1 MVLGKFL
8 HLKYLEIK
16 LFIPSRSPDYDFC
29 SLICFLDASP
39 NLKMFVL
46 RVEEPTI
53 EPGLIPGVKIGED
66 FSSGSSI
73 RKHRH
78 GKLKSVIINGF
89 RPWKTMI
96 ELTRCILDHAT
107 SLKHLILDTTD
118 GYHRRR
124 FAKCFPLG
132 KDTLAE
138 ARKALAAIR
147 TYIEGIVPAK
157 VNFKALE
164 PCNCNKCQDV

>member
-1 MVLGKFL
+1 
-8 HLKYLEIK
+8 
-16 LFIPSRSPDYDFC
+16 
-29 SLICFLDASP
+29 
-39 NLKMFVL
+39 
-46 RVEEPTI
+46 
-53 EPGLIPGVKIGED
+53 
-66 FSSGSSI
+66 
-73 RKHRH
+73 
-78 GKLKSVIINGF
+78 
-89 RPWKTMI
+89 MI
-96 ELTRCILDHAT
+96 ELTRCILDYAM

-118 GYHRRR
+118 GYHRRT

-164 PCNCNKCQDV
+164 PCNCKNCQDV